1 MKTLTLKQIEK
12 KYGDWYFDLYKKN
25 IGCSNHKSIG
35 ECNSVKY
42 HNQKGKKCESLYE
55 VRNVSEVIRENYND
69 INYYYNKESVGK

>member
-12 KYGDWYFDLYKKN
+12 KYGNQYFVLCKQN
-25 IGCSNHKSIG
+25 IGCLNHSSIG

-55 VRNVSEVIRENYND
+55 VRNVSKVIRENYNE